1 MSQVLVGRQLT
12 YEYGQIGNR
21 RIGVFDIDISLEKG
35 RAMGLVGE
43 SGSGKST
50 IANLI
55 CRFLKP
61 DQGELTLLGKPVS
74 AYKDRE
80 YYARVQYIA
89 QQPQSTFHPKR
100 SIQQSLEE
108 VCRNFSFY
116 QQPSDRKQVIHD
128 LLRSVGLTPEL
139 AQRLPHQLSGGECQR
154 AAIARALLI
163 NPDVLICDEITSA
176 LDVTVQYEVMQLLAD
191 IKERSQTSFLFISHD
206 IALVS
211 NFAEDLVVLKDGIVQ
226 EKGSIREVVSA
237 PKSDYTKLLLSQY
250 REDKDED

>member
-1 MSQVLVGRQLT
+1 MNQVLVGRQLT

-21 RIGVFDIDISLEKG
+21 RIGVFDIDVSLEKG

-61 DQGELTLLGKPVS
+61 DQGELTLL
-74 AYKDRE
+74 
-80 YYARVQYIA
+80 QYIA

-108 VCRNFSFY
+108 VCRNFSLY
-116 QQPSDRKQVIHD
+116 QQQSDRKQAICD
-128 LLRSVGLTPEL
+128 LLTSVGLSPEL

-163 NPDVLICDEITSA
+163 NP
-176 LDVTVQYEVMQLLAD
+176 

-211 NFAEDLVVLKDGIVQ
+211 NFAEDLIVLKDGIVQ
-226 EKGSIREVVSA
+226 EKGSMREVVSA